1 MNVFLYKKKL
11 FLNDKIAKKL
21 QISLIK
27 PYISCYK
34 NAKGNILIC
43 STNIG
48 FKNAIFLGYMECTLL
63 KEGWSLT
70 LTLPFPWEKEYYFKH
85 LYSSIYIL
93 QNNPISTKEVITDE
107 FPKTKTLSRRR
118 CQQTKRIQ
126 NVWYS
131 ESTTNGQNPDI
142 IDTLR

>member
-1 MNVFLYKKKL
+1 MNVFLYKKNL

-34 NAKGNILIC
+34 NARGNILIC

-48 FKNAIFLGYMECTLL
+48 FKNAKFLGYMECTIL
-63 KEGWSLT
+63 KEGWKLT

-85 LYSSIYIL
+85 LYNSIYIL
-93 QNNPISTKEVITDE
+93 QKDLIRTKEVITDE

-118 CQQTKRIQ
+118 RQQTKRIQ
-126 NVWYS
+126 NMWHS

-142 IDTLR
+142 IDTLG